1 MEEGKIDRRI
11 RKTKKALIQSLT
23 ELMSQKKLSSITVKE
38 LTDLA
43 DVNRSTFYLYYKDIF
58 DMIEQIENEMLE
70 EFNKIF
76 DKLRKESNIFTK
88 EMNSY
93 NSLVSFFTYMFEYV
107 KNNGDMIKILLGP
120 DGDSTFINK
129 FKHAIL
135 ETDPPFDESIPKVKV
150 HYLRPFI
157 ISGCVGVIQQW
168 VSEDFKV
175 SPKEMAVI
183 ITEMIPKAVGKG

>member
-1 MEEGKIDRRI
+1 MEEQKIDRRI
-11 RKTKKALIQSLT
+11 RKTKRALLQSLT
-23 ELMSQKKLSSITVKE
+23 ELMSQKKFSSITVKE

-58 DMIEQIENEMLE
+58 DMVEQIETEMFD

-76 DKLRKESNIFTK
+76 EKLRTESNIYTK
-88 EMNSY
+88 EMNTY

-107 KNNGDMIKILLGP
+107 KDNADMIKILLGP
-120 DGDSTFINK
+120 DGDPSFIDK
-129 FKHAIL
+129 FKLAIL
-135 ETDPPFDESIPKVKV
+135 QTDPPFAESIPKLKI
-150 HYLRPFI
+150 HFLRPFI

-168 VSEDFKV
+168 VMDDLNV

-183 ITEMIPKAVGKG
+183 ITEMIEKSRDAL